1 MSTPIAAVSSARPF
15 ARPSRWSQS
24 TLLPVAL
31 IAPSVIVLLLLIAYP
46 LLFSLKNSFYFWNLQ
61 MSPEPIGFVGWS
73 NYIQVLQSVDFLDS
87 LRNTLVLSIGGTVIE
102 FCLGLAIALLLA
114 TTAPGLSVVRALL
127 ILPTT
132 IAPIVV
138 GFLFRYLYDPG
149 AGLLTWLLRTLH
161 VPVPPQGLLG
171 SPFTSLASVM
181 FADVWQWTPFFAIVL
196 YAGLLS
202 VPQEIVE
209 AARLDRA
216 SWWTMLVRIKLP
228 LIKRTAAIVTM
239 LRFMQ
244 IFNTFDSVLVLTR
257 GGPGT
262 SSRTLAYA
270 LYQQGLVNFNIGV
283 ATAMTWLIVVIVNAL
298 IALFVFFAFRG
309 EEW

>member
-1 MSTPIAAVSSARPF
+1 MSTHLVSQTRRSASL
-15 ARPSRWSQS
+15 SRWTRSAV
-24 TLLPVAL
+24 LPVCL

-46 LLFSLKNSFYFWNLQ
+46 LLFSLRNSFYFWNLQ
-61 MSPEPIGFVGWS
+61 MGPDPLGFVGWA
-73 NYIQVLQSVDFLDS
+73 NYSQVLHSVDFLDS
-87 LRNTLVLSIGGTVIE
+87 LRNTLVLSIGGTTIE
-102 FCLGLAIALLLA
+102 FCFGLAVALLLA
-114 TTAPGLSVVRALL
+114 TTLPGLSVVRSLL

-149 AGLLTWLLRTLH
+149 AGLLTWLLRAVA

-171 SPFTSLASVM
+171 SPLTSLASVM
-181 FADVWQWTPFFAIVL
+181 LADVWQWTPFFAIVL

-202 VPQEIVE
+202 VPQEILE

-228 LIKRTAAIVTM
+228 LIRRTAAIVTM

-244 IFNTFDSVLVLTR
+244 LFNTFDPVLVLTR